1 MRPAVLVTGGA
12 KRIGAAI
19 SRAFGKAGWH
29 VAVHYGRSKPEAE
42 ALAASLPSAEI
53 VSCDLNNP
61 DASAAMIE
69 ALAARLGDWR
79 MLINCAGVFK
89 LDDAKALDPAI
100 FKEAMQ
106 VNAGS
111 PARMAQA
118 FLASARAAGGKRV
131 VQVTDQKLANPN
143 PDFFS
148 YTMSKHALASTVRM
162 LAMAQSK
169 AQDRIYGLAPG
180 AILASHDQSEAETER
195 SHRMNLLQ
203 RKTQPDE
210 LAEAALFLSEGWLAS
225 GETLFLDSGQHLL
238 RQPRDV
244 LFLART

>member
-42 ALAASLPSAEI
+42 ALADSLPSAEI
-53 VSCDLNNP
+53 VSCDLNDP

-203 RKTQPDE
+203 RKTLPDE
-210 LAEAALFLSEGWLAS
+210 LADAALFLSEGWLES

-244 LFLART
+244 LFLARA